1 MRGSKASSGLSLL
14 LCACAVL
21 GAHAFTST
29 CSPFAQ
35 VRWQRTTSSAC
46 TVYAGKRKSS
56 GDEDFQFYD
65 PDPEPEPAGVAAPF
79 TAAAVGP
86 IFGERR
92 EDADSSIDEID
103 SVLLQ
108 ESYGLEDID
117 FDELEFEL
125 DTKRYADSS
134 SSSSMDLD
142 EADSNGMSIGAASG
156 RELDDVLME
165 RSLRFYDPRVT
176 GEREKAF
183 LVGLEL
189 RGYGRGSKRDS
200 YQIKSA
206 SEPTT
211 DENDTSGADAAKKR
225 RQDWDERFTLEESLG
240 ELSELAGTAGL
251 EVCGSTYQRVL
262 EPNPRTYIGTG
273 KVKEVRRAMREL
285 GCKTVVID
293 HELSPGQQRSL
304 ENEFGGEEEGIKVI
318 DRTALILDIFAQH
331 ARTRE
336 GQLQV
341 ELALH
346 LYRLPRLTKL
356 WTHLERQ
363 SGAAGAGGGKSG
375 GVGLRGPGERQLEV
389 DRRLLKEK
397 ITDLQRALIGVR
409 RHRTIHRR
417 RRESLGLPIVALVGT
432 CRALTQFI
440 LQANRDI
447 TAHIV

>member
-1 MRGSKASSGLSLL
+1 MRGTNASSGLWLL
-14 LCACAVL
+14 ICGCATL
-21 GAHAFTST
+21 RAHAFTTTAS
-29 CSPFAQ
+29 SAQ
-35 VRWQRTTSSAC
+35 WQQRTASAC
-46 TVYAGKRKSS
+46 TVCAGKRKS
-56 GDEDFQFYD
+56 GADEELHFYD
-65 PDPEPEPAGVAAPF
+65 PEPEPEPAGTPAPL
-79 TAAAVGP
+79 TAAIGP

-92 EDADSSIDEID
+92 DDTESNTNDKNELSL
-103 SVLLQ
+103 LLQ

-125 DTKRYADSS
+125 DDKRYTDS

-142 EADSNGMSIGAASG
+142 EDDSNEGGGMSIGAASG

-189 RGYGRGSKRDS
+189 RGYGRGSKRDN
-200 YQIKSA
+200 QLKTA
-206 SEPTT
+206 SSELT
-211 DENDTSGADAAKKR
+211 DDMNDTSGADAARKR

-432 CRALTQFI
+432 L
-440 LQANRDI
+440 N
-447 TAHIV
+447 

>member
-1 MRGSKASSGLSLL
+1 MRDTNASSGLWLL
-14 LCACAVL
+14 IYGCATL
-21 GAHAFTST
+21 RTHAFTTTAS
-29 CSPFAQ
+29 CAQ
-35 VRWQRTTSSAC
+35 LQWQQRTASAC
-46 TVYAGKRKSS
+46 TVCAGKRKSGS
-56 GDEDFQFYD
+56 DEELQFYD
-65 PDPEPEPAGVAAPF
+65 PEPEPEPAGTPAPF
-79 TAAAVGP
+79 TAAVGP

-92 EDADSSIDEID
+92 DAESNTNDENEL
-103 SVLLQ
+103 SLLLQ

-117 FDELEFEL
+117 FDQLEFEL
-125 DTKRYADSS
+125 DTNRYTDS

-142 EADSNGMSIGAASG
+142 EDDSNGGMSIGAASG

-189 RGYGRGSKRDS
+189 RGYGRGTKRDI
-200 YQIKSA
+200 QLKPA
-206 SEPTT
+206 SELT
-211 DENDTSGADAAKKR
+211 DDMNTSGADAAKKR

-432 CRALTQFI
+432 LN
-440 LQANRDI
+440 LS
-447 TAHIV
+447 VYLLVL